1 MRKLWLAG
9 GLAGVAIEEVSK
21 AMTEETLLALAC
33 VGSNGWTSPRLLS
46 SRARPAGRELT
57 ACVSTPAS
65 GVMINHEG
73 GEGGGGDGGDS
84 ATAALTR
91 RSRRRNTPGLV
102 SPGARSHARS
112 QTCDWQN
119 LFSHMTREASICV
132 RLPVCASASVC
143 AHVHTRQTHAHQGPE
158 LTRCQ
163 THQLFPKSLLFFPP
177 LF

>member
-1 MRKLWLAG
+1 MVGWRAG
-9 GLAGVAIEEVSK
+9 RLAGVAIEEVSK

-65 GVMINHEG
+65 VMINHRG

-84 ATAALTR
+84 AAAALTR

-112 QTCDWQN
+112 
-119 LFSHMTREASICV
+119 
-132 RLPVCASASVC
+132 
-143 AHVHTRQTHAHQGPE
+143 
-158 LTRCQ
+158 LTDM
-163 THQLFPKSLLFFPP
+163 
-177 LF
+177 